1 MSNKQ
6 NRAAVIALLA
16 AVGFVLITIGVVVY
30 HAKSKQLRGL
40 QRDLSQVQQK
50 VEEVH
55 TKVKQLPV
63 LETEY
68 QELNHQVA
76 VLEPSLPTEAYIPTF
91 LAQLQTLAGTTN
103 NRLTLIKP
111 KPRRNL
117 PVVQRPEQDVVAD
130 DAQAAKPAA
139 LQAEAADPVS
149 PYDEIGIEVAFEG
162 TYWTALEF
170 LGQLRS
176 FPKMIAVNNLSIKP
190 VSNSTGAAQ
199 CSNPL
204 LEVTFQL
211 IAVIPKEK

>member
-1 MSNKQ
+1 MSGKQ
-6 NRAAVIALLA
+6 NRAAIIALLA
-16 AVGFVLITIGVVVY
+16 AVGCILITIGAVIY

-40 QRDLSQVQQK
+40 KRDLSQVQQK

-55 TKVKQLPV
+55 TKVKRLPV

-68 QELNHQVA
+68 EELSHQVA

-91 LAQLQTLAGTTN
+91 LSQLQTLAGETD

-117 PVVQRPEQDVVAD
+117 PVAQAPEQDVVAD
-130 DAQAAKPAA
+130 DATTAKPAA
-139 LQAEAADPVS
+139 LQPEPEQPVS

-162 TYWTALEF
+162 SYWTALEF
-170 LGQLRS
+170 LQELKR
-176 FPKMIAVNNLSIKP
+176 FPKMIAVNNLSMKP
-190 VSNSTGAAQ
+190 ACSRSAVQG
-199 CSNPL
+199 SNPL